1 MTELQFVETI
11 LGETGDYIREN
22 YRNRNTLEVNAKS
35 HANDFF
41 TAVDITVQKQ
51 MVSRIRDSFP
61 KDAILAE
68 ESGLDIYPDHIP
80 DRCWTIDPIDG
91 TQNFLRGLF
100 PAFGVS
106 IALME
111 QGRTVAGGVLMPIS
125 GDLFLAEA
133 GKGAFRNGT
142 PITVTNI
149 ADLSMARV
157 DLDFDGPKMR
167 PDIVRLAGNIMQ
179 KAGQIRSYACSVV
192 GFCGVAAAEQD
203 VYMVLGINVW
213 DVAAGL
219 LIVEESGGKVTR
231 FNGSPFNPF
240 DSRKDVLVT
249 NGIIHAACLKEIA
262 ITES

>member
-22 YRNRNTLEVNAKS
+22 YRNRGNLEVNAKA

-61 KDAILAE
+61 RDAILAE
-68 ESGLDIYPDHIP
+68 ESGLDIYPDRIP
-80 DRCWTIDPIDG
+80 DRCWAIDPIDG

-106 IALME
+106 IALIE
-111 QGRTVAGGVLMPIS
+111 QGKTVAGGVLMPVS

-133 GKGAFRNGT
+133 GKGALRNGK

-149 ADLSMARV
+149 ADLSMARI

-167 PDIVRLAGNIMQ
+167 SDIIRLTGNILR
-179 KAGQIRSYACSVV
+179 KAGQIRSYSCSVV

-231 FNGSPFNPF
+231 FNGSPFNLF

-262 ITES
+262 VTEP